1 MTRLTSHE
9 TQGVRHSGG
18 RPHVSESTR
27 PDAPT
32 PGEARRRG
40 EGVTSPDPAAGTEA
54 GLARHRQRDAEV
66 GRLRAPWSDGQA
78 TPRRDAP
85 ETSEFLADSWTMASC
100 CAQTCSTPRTG

>member
-1 MTRLTSHE
+1 MFPSRL
-9 TQGVRHSGG
+9 G
-18 RPHVSESTR
+18 
-27 PDAPT
+27 PT
-32 PGEARRRG
+32 RRRG
-40 EGVTSPDPAAGTEA
+40 RLAAGARASRPRGTEA